1 MSESDSAIMEHLI
14 AIRTVLDVQTTRV
27 LELIKRFGNLEGQ
40 VAGISKGLNRIDGR
54 LDRIEGRLGLIE
66 ARI

>member
-1 MSESDSAIMEHLI
+1 MSETDSAIVEHLNT
-14 AIRTVLDVQTTRV
+14 IRAVLDVQTTRF
-27 LELIKRFGNLEGQ
+27 LELIKRLGNLEGQ
-40 VAGISKGLNRIDGR
+40 VAEISKGLDRIDGR